1 MGQPGCYQEMQALGV
16 STAEGVTNFEL
27 QKPRQGSVRSMEK
40 KSSLFFFFFLLW
52 QDMSIET
59 MPFKTKPIKCKD
71 HIRCEKLE
79 AFQHNKDF
87 LKIFCF

>member
-40 KSSLFFFFFLLW
+40 KSTLFFFFFFA
-52 QDMSIET
+52 MAG
-59 MPFKTKPIKCKD
+59 
-71 HIRCEKLE
+71 HVNRNH
-79 AFQHNKDF
+79 AFQNKTNKMQGSYKMW
-87 LKIFCF
+87 KIGSIPAQ

>member
-27 QKPRQGSVRSMEK
+27 QKLRQGKVSDTWKRNQA
-40 KSSLFFFFFLLW
+40 FFFFFLLW
-52 QDMSIET
+52 QDTSIET

-87 LKIFCF
+87 